1 MKQENTSNVIKFS
14 YYHEGLVKEGY
25 YGSPE
30 TKIEYEIESE
40 SSIHEVCQSFENF
53 LLACGYR
60 LNEGERI
67 GIIENYD

>member
-1 MKQENTSNVIKFS
+1 MGNIQSNNTIKFS
-14 YYHEGLVKEGY
+14 YHNDSISSEGF

-30 TKIEYEIESE
+30 TTIEYEI
-40 SSIHEVCQSFENF
+40 SSDTNIHEVCQSFENF

>member
-1 MKQENTSNVIKFS
+1 MKQEKINNVIKFS
-14 YYHEGLVKEGY
+14 YYHEGIVSEGF

-30 TKIEYEIESE
+30 TTIEYEISSE
-40 SSIHEVCQSFENF
+40 TNINEVCQSFENF